1 MATSVQPEKILKEL
15 AGLWGGMSKGDSQG
29 VNSGVLRACAMTL
42 VVAAESESDAVA
54 AGETLGELMHEHPS
68 RAIVLRPSAKD
79 GELEARVFAQCWM
92 PFGKRQQ
99 ICCEQIEITASMDRV
114 SEVQGTVLGIMV
126 PDLPMVLWVRGQ
138 HWLKS
143 EGFANL
149 FPLARKVVI
158 DSSNCDSP
166 SLKEH
171 FDMIRALEPRVKLLG
186 DLAWTR
192 LTSFREVIA
201 HTFEDH
207 RLLGRLKDVE
217 SIEIEYTSHPVAA
230 AYLGGWL
237 KSASPK
243 ATVAIHPKQGE
254 FDQVILKR
262 SGVDFRVELGT
273 PVRFHLDG
281 FCHRALLPPVNEA
294 SLMREELS
302 ILRTDR
308 VFRTALAVAETL

>member
-1 MATSVQPEKILKEL
+1 MTSVQPEKILKEL

-29 VNSGVLRACAMTL
+29 VNSGVLKACAMTL
-42 VVAAESESDAVA
+42 VVAAESEEDAIA

-68 RAIVLRPSAKD
+68 RAIVLRPSSKD
-79 GELEARVFAQCWM
+79 GVLEARVFAQCWM

-99 ICCEQIEITASMDRV
+99 ICCEQIEITSSMDRV

-126 PDLPMVLWVRGQ
+126 PDLPMVLWIRGE

-158 DSSNCDSP
+158 DSSKCTTS
-166 SLKEH
+166 SRKEH
-171 FDMIRALEPRVKLLG
+171 FAMIRRLEPQVKLLG

-217 SIEIEYTSHPVAA
+217 SIEIEYTSHSVSA
-230 AYLGGWL
+230 AYLAGWL

-243 ATVAIHPKQGE
+243 AAVSIHPKQGE
-254 FDQVILKR
+254 FDRVILK
-262 SGVDFRVELGT
+262 GPGIDFLVELGT

-281 FCHRALLPPVNEA
+281 FCHRAVLPPVNEA
-294 SLMREELS
+294 SMMREELS
-302 ILRTDR
+302 IQRTDR
-308 VFRTALAVAETL
+308 VFLKALAVAETL

>member
-1 MATSVQPEKILKEL
+1 
-15 AGLWGGMSKGDSQG
+15 
-29 VNSGVLRACAMTL
+29 MTL
-42 VVAAESESDAVA
+42 VVATESESDAMTA
-54 AGETLGELMHEHPS
+54 SETLGELMHEHPS

-99 ICCEQIEITASMDRV
+99 ICCEQVEITASMDRV
-114 SEVQGTVLGIMV
+114 AEVQGTVLGIMV
-126 PDLPMVLWVRGQ
+126 PDLPMVLWIRGE

-143 EGFANL
+143 EGFASL

-158 DSSNCDSP
+158 DSTNCSAA
-166 SLKEH
+166 SLRDH
-171 FDMIRALEPRVKLLG
+171 FDMIRGLEPRVKLLG

-207 RLLGRLKDVE
+207 GLLGRLKDVE
-217 SIEIEYTSHPVAA
+217 SIEIEYTSHPVSA
-230 AYLGGWL
+230 AYLAGWL
-237 KSASPK
+237 KSASTK
-243 ATVAIHPKQGE
+243 ATVSIHAKTGD
-254 FDQVILKR
+254 FDRVVLKGP
-262 SGVDFRVELGT
+262 GVDFLVELGT

-281 FCHRALLPPVNEA
+281 FCHRALLPAVNEV

-302 ILRTDR
+302 ILGPDR
-308 VFRTALAVAETL
+308 VFRAALAVAETL